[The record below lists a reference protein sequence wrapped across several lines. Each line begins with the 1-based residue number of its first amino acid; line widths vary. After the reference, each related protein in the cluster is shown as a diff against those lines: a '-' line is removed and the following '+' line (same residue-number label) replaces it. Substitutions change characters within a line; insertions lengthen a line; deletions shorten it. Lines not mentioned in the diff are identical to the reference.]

1 MSLFGWLLAGGIFK
15 IWSYGS
21 RGPLETRL
29 KRNCKNFENS
39 EKMPTDR
46 YFFDDY
52 IPRKYGVSDDYS
64 ERILKLKEKDQK
76 EIEKFASKFEFLS
89 GLSNL
94 VIIRVPSH
102 KAGKVNGMELLAAKI
117 SQKYGIF
124 GISDMSSN
132 LKRISNVASRK
143 RAMRGE
149 RSMNDDQK
157 KVTKESLEINDP
169 KKLEGKDILLI
180 DDVATTWDTID
191 CCESVIAHDADPGS
205 IYSLVLGRT
214 NPPRNPDD

>member
-1 MSLFGWLLAGGIFK
+1 MSLFDWLLAGGIFK
-15 IWSYGS
+15 IWSFGS
-21 RGPLETRL
+21 RGSLRNRL
-29 KRNCKNFENS
+29 RRNCKKENS
-39 EKMPTDR
+39 ENNPEGR

-52 IPRKYGVSDDYS
+52 IPKRYNISDDYS
-64 ERILKLKEKDQK
+64 KRILKLKKKDQN
-76 EIEKFASKFEFLS
+76 EIEKFANKFEFLN

-102 KAGKVNGMELLAAKI
+102 EAGKENGMELLAAKI
-117 SQKYGIF
+117 SQKYGTF

-132 LKRISNVASRK
+132 LKRIYNVEARK
-143 RAMRGE
+143 RAKPGE
-149 RSMNDDQK
+149 RSMNDAQK
-157 KVTKESLEINDP
+157 EETKKSLEITDP
-169 KKLEGKDILLI
+169 QKFKDKDILLI

>member
-1 MSLFGWLLAGGIFK
+1 MSLFGWLVAGGIFK

-29 KRNCKNFENS
+29 KKNCKIFENS
-39 EKMPTDR
+39 ENNPEGR

-52 IPRKYGVSDDYS
+52 IPSKYGVSDDYS
-64 ERILKLKEKDQK
+64 KRILKLKKKDQK
-76 EIEKFASKFEFLS
+76 EIEKFANEFEFLK

-102 KAGKVNGMELLAAKI
+102 EAGKENGMELLTKQIAD
-117 SQKYGIF
+117 KYGFLDLSINF
-124 GISDMSSN
+124 N
-132 LKRISNVASRK
+132 RISNVASRK
-143 RAMRGE
+143 RAKRGE

-157 KVTKESLEINDP
+157 KETKESLEITDP
-169 KKLEGKDILLI
+169 QKFKDKDILLI

-191 CCESVIAHDADPGS
+191 CCESVIAHDAEPES

-214 NPPRNPDD
+214 NPPKKS